1 VEKQSCFFC
10 LEGGVDY
17 KLLMVAIVLCLI
29 VIGVVVGVVVGVTRN
44 NDKSADTTS
53 STQPTSPP
61 TTTTTTST
69 TTSDADG
76 DDGGDT
82 TEQSLSPSTSI
93 PIECTKSLM
102 KFSETNL
109 ILKLAVDPLI
119 SDAEMDYAA
128 AVLQK
133 TYTALVENQLE
144 VEEASF
150 CDPFCRKISYVRVE
164 NATKVDTWTVV
175 EDTTFFDS
183 TASCT
188 QELEL
193 IFSIGGTWVGCTGT
207 ESSFPGLFSIPS
219 VGDNIFNDQKVRRR
233 RLPSR
238 TTSQHNLRHVN
249 NRELQDGIE
258 GCGVCPSSVDSLGML
273 APSSQGLHEAMQ
285 PFITVLPA
293 VCEIVSIELVESD
306 VVVKEDNDA
315 EDPANEPPVAGDNN
329 DEPTGE
335 PELVRTIP
343 PDSPTEGDGTEGPW
357 KPVDCPIS
365 FGTENCVEL
374 LTDNRDGAVPCEC
387 DGSCLIFAGGRFV
400 GCNGDG
406 GLSDLTGGVT
416 GSAIINAAGCTF
428 ADHAVDIDG
437 FACSN

>member
-1 VEKQSCFFC
+1 
-10 LEGGVDY
+10 
-17 KLLMVAIVLCLI
+17 VAIVLCLI
-29 VIGVVVGVVVGVTRN
+29 VIGVVVGVVLGVTRN
-44 NDKSADTTS
+44 NDNSADTSS
-53 STQPTSPP
+53 STQTTIPP
-61 TTTTTTST
+61 TTDT
-69 TTSDADG
+69 TTSD
-76 DDGGDT
+76 DDGGDDIT
-82 TEQSLSPSTSI
+82 NDQSSLTSI

-102 KFSETNL
+102 KFSETSL

-119 SDAEMDYAA
+119 SDDEMDYAA
-128 AVLQK
+128 SVLQK
-133 TYTALVENQLE
+133 TYTALVENRLLE
-144 VEEASF
+144 VEEASY
-150 CDPFCRKISYVRVE
+150 CDPFCRKISYVRIE
-164 NATKVDTWTVV
+164 NATKVDTGTAV
-175 EDTTFFDS
+175 EDTTFLDS
-183 TASCT
+183 TAACT

-207 ESSFPGLFSIPS
+207 ESSFPGLFSTPS
-219 VGDNIFNDQKVRRR
+219 VGDNIFDDQKVRRR
-233 RLPSR
+233 RLPS
-238 TTSQHNLRHVN
+238 TTTLQHNLRHVS
-249 NRELQDGIE
+249 NRQLQDGIE

-273 APSSQGLHEAMQ
+273 APSSQRLHEAMQ

-306 VVVKEDNDA
+306 VVVKEDDDA
-315 EDPANEPPVAGDNN
+315 EEPTDDEPPVNADDNN

-357 KPVDCPIS
+357 TPIDCPIS
-365 FGTENCVEL
+365 FGTENCVDL
-374 LTDNRDGAVPCEC
+374 LTGNSDGAVPCEC

-437 FACSN
+437 FTCSN